1 MAQWTSC
8 RKASASKP
16 GKCIVPLPRTCL
28 MPGMLVILPPSA
40 ASQSTVGTGFP
51 RTTQSTLPPFM
62 LVNSALDG
70 GSVTKLG
77 PCVS

>member
-8 RKASASKP
+8 RKASASNA

-28 MPGMLVILPPSA
+28 MPRMFVMLPPSA
-40 ASQSTVGTGFP
+40 ASQSTVGSGFP
-51 RTTQSTLPPFM
+51 RTVQSTRPPFT
-62 LVNSALDG
+62 LVNSTLDG
-70 GSVTKLG
+70 GSTTKLG